1 MKNNLTYYQHY
12 CDSHNHWKFKLLRS
26 TLGWSAEGRFW
37 ALNNMIANSS
47 GCILKLYNKKIRA
60 CVMSELNFTE
70 DEFNNF
76 IKVLTKDCE
85 LIINIDGSITTE
97 IVRDNLREV
106 NKQREAARKRKQRLQ
121 EGKNNNKENTLSRI
135 FNM

>member
-1 MKNNLTYYQHY
+1 
-12 CDSHNHWKFKLLRS
+12 
-26 TLGWSAEGRFW
+26 
-37 ALNNMIANSS
+37 
-47 GCILKLYNKKIRA
+47 
-60 CVMSELNFTE
+60 MSELNFTE

-135 FNM
+135 FNMWNNNIIWANFYKVRANFSKVHPHETTKKERKK